1 MNLPRLANDP
11 VTYWRQRLQ
20 GAAAPPELPRDRR
33 RDAGAGFAPARL
45 TVEMS
50 PDLSYALCRFCWQE
64 KAARLDVLAALL
76 QTFLFRYTGETDLI
90 FGIGAGCFRAPS
102 KNESAFLPLRSDL
115 SGEPT
120 FRELLNQV
128 RATLT
133 DARRH
138 RRISV
143 AELADLLGVNGTDER
158 GQLFPVTLTLRG
170 GRSTPTSA
178 AIERTAGSDLNLI
191 LQETSNGWTLI
202 WEYDAGRFDAATVA
216 CMAEHFRI
224 LLMGALATPDEP
236 ISRLPLLSESERH
249 QFLVE
254 WNQTAVPFPRDRCID
269 ELFEEQ
275 AARNPDRIAVVF
287 QNEQLTYR
295 ELNER
300 ANRLAHR
307 LRALGVGPDT
317 FVGICLERSVE
328 TVVALLGTLKAGG
341 AYVPLDPAYPRH
353 RLEYMLAD
361 MAAPVLLTQKRLLA
375 TLPSQATR
383 ILCLADETENLA
395 VESSDNPS
403 RVTTPDNLAYV
414 IYTSGSTGNPKGVCV
429 PHRGVVR
436 LVRNMDYVDFGPDD
450 TFLHVTSLSFDPST
464 FEIWMP
470 LVNGARLAVY
480 PPGPVSLG
488 GLGKKIRQYGV
499 TALQLTTPMFHL
511 MVDENLEAFRGLR
524 AIVTGGEAFSLD
536 HVRRALDGLPDTRIS
551 ICYGPTENS
560 VITTAFRPTSSADL
574 QGHTS
579 VPLGYPIANTEVYVL
594 DANLQPVPVGVTGE
608 VYTGGDGLARGYLN
622 RPELTAERFIPHPF
636 RRDGSARLYK
646 TGDLAR
652 YLPDGNLEFR
662 GRIDHQVKIRGFR
675 IELGEVEQAL
685 RQHAAVREA
694 LVIAREDTPGKKYL
708 AAYLTT
714 EPDATL
720 TSSELTAFLKAK
732 LPAYMVPAAFVILR
746 EFPLSPN
753 GKLDRR
759 RLPAPEQVRE

>member
-1 MNLPRLANDP
+1 MNASCLQNDP
-11 VTYWRQRLQ
+11 VTYWRQQLQ
-20 GAAAPPELPRDRR
+20 GAAPLPELPRDRR
-33 RDAGAGFAPARL
+33 RDAGGGFTPARL
-45 TVEMS
+45 TVE
-50 PDLSYALCRFCWQE
+50 LSANVSAALCRFCWQE
-64 KAARLDVLAALL
+64 KATPFDVLAALV

-90 FGIGAGCFRAPS
+90 LGIGTGCFRAPS
-102 KNESAFLPLRSDL
+102 KGESAFLPLRSDL

-120 FRELLNQV
+120 FRELLAQV
-128 RATLT
+128 RAALA

-143 AELADLLGVNGTDER
+143 AELADMMSINGADE
-158 GQLFPVTLTLRG
+158 GGPLFPVTLTLRG
-170 GRSTPTSA
+170 GRA
-178 AIERTAGSDLNLI
+178 ATAERTPGSDLNLL
-191 LQETSNGWTLI
+191 LQETSDGWTLT
-202 WEYDAGRFDAATVA
+202 WEYDAARFDASAVA
-216 CMAEHFRI
+216 RMAGHFRT
-224 LLMGALATPDEP
+224 LLMDALANADEQ
-236 ISRLPLLSESERH
+236 ISCLSLLSESERQ

-254 WNQTAVPFPRDRCID
+254 WNQTAVPFPRDRCIH

-275 AARNPDRIAVVF
+275 AAQNPDRIAVVF
-287 QNEQLTYR
+287 QNEQLTYH
-295 ELNER
+295 ELNVR

-375 TLPSQATR
+375 ILPPQATR
-383 ILCLADETENLA
+383 ILCLDDETENLTA
-395 VESSDNPS
+395 ESSDNPPS
-403 RVTTPDNLAYV
+403 RTTPDNLAYV

-536 HVRRALDGLPDTRIS
+536 HVRRALEGLPDTRIS

-714 EPDATL
+714 DPDATP
-720 TSSELTAFLKAK
+720 TSSELMAFLKAK
-732 LPAYMVPAAFVILR
+732 LPVYMVPAAFVVLR